1 MFVLSLIACGFALKV
16 VDNTIANAIG
26 RVDDH
31 LKDAYLVEGD
41 FLEEDPVPKI
51 DEEKKYD

>member
-31 LKDAYLVEGD
+31 LKDAYLVEED
-41 FLEEDPVPKI
+41 FLEGPVPQFV
-51 DEEKKYD
+51 EEKKYD

>member
-1 MFVLSLIACGFALKV
+1 MFVLSMIACGFALKV

-31 LKDAYLVEGD
+31 LKDTYLVEED
-41 FLEEDPVPKI
+41 FLEQPQFE
-51 DEEKKYD
+51 EEKKYD